1 MSVSFR
7 HELKYF
13 ISLAEY
19 GLLSR
24 KLALTMERDEY
35 AKQTGKYFIRSL
47 YFDDYMDTAMQD
59 KLDGSDHRDKYRI
72 RIYNF
77 KDTDIK
83 LERKHKEGQF
93 IQKSSLGL
101 TRQECDALIA
111 GNCTFLL
118 RRREPFAHEMYA
130 AFRTQ
135 LLRPRVLVDY
145 DREPYVFPVEDVR
158 VTFDQ
163 DIRTAYRSI
172 ALFDPE
178 IPTYP
183 VIDGYGM
190 VMEVKFNRYLP
201 AYIQTLLQPLENAQ
215 RSAISKYCLCRR
227 YE

>member
-19 GLLSR
+19 ELLSR
-24 KLALTMERDEY
+24 KLSLTMERDKH
-35 AKQTGKYFIRSL
+35 AQKTGKYFIRSL
-47 YFDDYMDTAMQD
+47 YFDDYMDSAMQD
-59 KLDGSDHRDKYRI
+59 KLDGTDHRDKYRI
-72 RIYNF
+72 RIYNL

-93 IQKSSLGL
+93 IKKSSIPL
-101 TRQECDALIA
+101 TRQECDALIQ

-130 AFRTQ
+130 VFRTR
-135 LLRPRVLVDY
+135 LLKPRVIVDY
-145 DREPYVFPVEDVR
+145 YREPYVFPVEDVR

-163 DIRTAYRSI
+163 DIRTAHRSI
-172 ALFDPE
+172 ALFDNAL
-178 IPTYP
+178 PTYP

-190 VMEVKFNRYLP
+190 VLEVKFNRYLP
-201 AYIQTLLQPLENAQ
+201 AYIRILLQPLENAH
-215 RSAISKYCLCRR
+215 RSAVSKYCLCRK